1 VPLVLAIVLILAAA
15 APAAHAGETTLDP
28 TYEVVKEQNVA
39 VPMTDGTILYADVYR
54 PKPKREGQRF
64 PCLFEMTP
72 YRKEMRAAE
81 GAGTFPQRGFVLM
94 EIDARGTGGSGGEY
108 DGVFTEQEQLDGY
121 DAVEWLATKYPPCNG
136 QVGGFGGS
144 YSGINQYLIAASPKG
159 NPPHLKTIAPQRALT
174 DLYRDI
180 VYTGGVLT
188 ASFGLIWAG
197 GTEGYNLIGADPR
210 TNPSPEQFATALA
223 DHRGNDPMFTAYLG
237 KPFDSPFYRV
247 SSVIDR
253 LERLDLPIFH
263 LKGWFDSFTRGQMQ
277 GVGRLLE
284 LERAGRVKGPNYA
297 VVGPWNHGGTHFLDH
312 EPFDRRLVEWY
323 RHFLDGGPRPAW
335 FDEPRITYCEM
346 LEGRDGKCAWRHADA
361 WPLPHTGHERW
372 YLRGKGELAPSGPGD
387 AAEVGSWTWNP
398 SAGTGETGFS
408 KWDNAAGAPQR
419 DGDQAAEDEWK
430 GLTFTTKPL
439 EDDLVVTGPME
450 LSLLAKTNPL
460 PGAQAGLPSGALGAE
475 QATPPYLDTDF
486 VVKLSDVALD
496 GTSTLIQ
503 TGMLRASH
511 RALDLKRSRPGEPFH
526 THAKPEPVEAGKPT
540 RYTIEVWPTS
550 KRFPKGHR
558 LRVALYSADTAN
570 HLTVMKP
577 VTNTVL
583 AGSYL
588 TLPRQREESRSPFG
602 LPSTRRC
609 ASRRAFRIRLRPR
622 TLRSARVYVNG
633 RRVRTLRGKRL
644 RAPVDLRGLPKGRFT
659 VKVIGVTRRGKR
671 ATETRRYHTCVP
683 KPRR

>member
-1 VPLVLAIVLILAAA
+1 MPVILALLVALLALATPAA
-15 APAAHAGETTLDP
+15 ASETTLDP
-28 TYEVVKEQNVA
+28 TYEVVKEENVA
-39 VPMTDGTILYADVYR
+39 VPMTDGTVLYADIYR

-72 YRKEMRAAE
+72 YRKELRAAE

-94 EIDARGTGGSGGEY
+94 EIDARGTGGSGGQY

-121 DAVEWLATKYPPCNG
+121 DAVEWLATRYQPCNG

-210 TNPSPEQFATALA
+210 TGPSPEQATKALL
-223 DHRGNDPMFTAYLG
+223 DHRMNDPMFTTYLG
-237 KPFDSPFYRV
+237 QPLDNAFYRV

-263 LKGWFDSFTRGQMQ
+263 LEGWYDAFTRGQMQ
-277 GVGRLLE
+277 AVGRLLE
-284 LERAGRVKGPNYA
+284 AERAGRVKGPNYA
-297 VVGPWNHGGTHFLDH
+297 VVGPWNHGGSHFLDH
-312 EPFDRRLVEWY
+312 EPWDRRLVEWY
-323 RHFLDGGPRPAW
+323 RHWLDGGPRPAW
-335 FDEPRITYCEM
+335 FDEPRISYCEM
-346 LEGRDGKCAWRHADA
+346 REALDGPCTWRKADA
-361 WPLPHTGHERW
+361 WPLPGTSYDRW
-372 YLRGKGELAPSGPGD
+372 DLKAEGALAPGGPGAD
-387 AAEVGSWTWNP
+387 GPVGAWTWNP
-398 SAGTGETGFS
+398 SAGVGETGFS
-408 KWDNAAGAPQR
+408 KWDNAAGVPQR
-419 DGDQAAEDEWK
+419 DADQAAEDEWK
-430 GLTFTTKPL
+430 GATFTTKPL
-439 EDDLVVTGPME
+439 DEDLVVTGPIE
-450 LSLLAKTNPL
+450 LSLLAKTDPL
-460 PGAQAGLPSGALGAE
+460 PGATLGAPVQALGGE
-475 QATPPYLDTDF
+475 QAAPPYLDTDF
-486 VVKLSDVALD
+486 VAKLSDVSPD
-496 GTSTLIQ
+496 GRSTLIQ

-511 RALDLKRSRPGEPFH
+511 RAIDPKRSRPAEPFYLH
-526 THAKPEPVEAGKPT
+526 TKPQPVEAGKPT
-540 RYTIEVWPTS
+540 RYSIEVWPTS

-570 HLTVMKP
+570 HVTVLKP

-588 TLPRQREESRSPFG
+588 ALPRQQGTAASPSLG

-609 ASRRAFRIRLRPR
+609 ASRRSFRIRLRPR
-622 TLRSARVYVNG
+622 TLRRATVSVNG
-633 RRVRTLRGKRL
+633 KRVRTLRGARL
-644 RAPVDLRGLPKGRFT
+644 RAPVDLRGLPKGTVT
-659 VKVIGVTRRGKR
+659 VKVVGTTRTGRR
-671 ATETRRYHTCVP
+671 VTETRRYRTCV
-683 KPRR
+683 KRA